1 MRGIMTSLDKEIE
14 QHKKE
19 IHSDSYPMSIGEAVS
34 MYINGEMDIH
44 PEFQR
49 VYRWTLPQ
57 KSKFIES
64 ILLGIPIPSFF
75 VAQRE
80 DGVWDLVDGLQRFS
94 TILSFMGELKN
105 EDGEKLSPLVLTKG
119 GYLSELDG
127 ATWNDEEKISK
138 PLKLSFRR
146 EKIDFKIIKKES
158 TSDTKYDLFRRLNT
172 GGSELS
178 DQEVRNCLLLMTN
191 REFYEWV
198 IALSRNAD
206 FIETTPLSDD
216 KYSEQ
221 YNLELLMRF
230 IVFFTLDWSNVTSS
244 TIDDIG
250 EFLND
255 KIVALAKDTSFDTDA
270 MNNIFSKS
278 FQLINAAL
286 GSDAFRKFYPSDN
299 KHKGG
304 FSIALFEAIS
314 TGIARNILS
323 ISTTLDNSTLKKKIE
338 NFSVSSEFLSASGS
352 GVRANS
358 RIPKTVPHAIDYFK

>member
-1 MRGIMTSLDKEIE
+1 MTTSLDREIE

-34 MYINGEMDIH
+34 LYMNGEMDIH

-94 TILSFMGELKN
+94 TILSFMGELKDEN
-105 EDGEKLSPLVLTKG
+105 GVTLPPLTLTKG

-127 ATWNDEEKISK
+127 ATWNDEKKITK

-178 DQEVRNCLLLMTN
+178 DQEVRNCLLLMTS
-191 REFYEWV
+191 RYFYEWV
-198 IALSRNAD
+198 ITLSKNPD
-206 FIETTPLSDD
+206 FVETTPLSDD

-230 IVFFTLDWSNVTSS
+230 IVFYTLDWTSVTSS

-255 KIVALAKDTSFDTDA
+255 KIVAIAKDTSFDTRDMA
-270 MNNIFSKS
+270 DIFSKT

-286 GSDAFRKFYPSDN
+286 GADAFRKYYPSEN

-314 TGIARNILS
+314 TGIAKNIVS
-323 ISTTLDNSTLKKKIE
+323 VSATFTNATLKDKIE
-338 NFSVSSEFLSASGS
+338 SFSVTQEFLSASGS

-358 RIPKTVPHAIDYFK
+358 RIPKTVPHAIDYFR